1 MPKPLQMGA
10 RKNLDRAEAV
20 EQYIILR
27 LRTEDINR
35 LDFLV
40 HAFYENR
47 IGLPGDSPYS
57 AADLK
62 DTVRTAALGWFATL
76 TDKQPKAVYAF
87 DCLFVLFPHLTGRIL
102 KVRTSLGAVEA
113 KLHQFRNNVA
123 FHARSDVSVSAELKR
138 SQFSRFKW
146 SHFAPPAVRM
156 HTSALAATWKRQQS
170 QLRVLQR
177 ELSVHTCS
185 SRAVHSSPFCGIPVA
200 SVLVSTD

>member
-1 MPKPLQMGA
+1 MPKLLQMGP

-76 TDKQPKAVYAF
+76 TNRQPKAVYAF
-87 DCLFVLFPHLTGRIL
+87 DCLFVLFPHLSEKIL
-102 KVRTSLGAVEA
+102 KVQASLGAVED
-113 KLHQFRNNVA
+113 KLHRFRNNVA
-123 FHARSDVSVSAELKR
+123 FHARSDVSAQIAARMNLRDDDTFLDLNSAIRDFQGLMKLLRTEETESMPELWDVLER
-138 SQFSRFKW
+138 L
-146 SHFAPPAVRM
+146 HVHGHPAFAK
-156 HTSALAATWKRQQS
+156 T
-170 QLRVLQR
+170 
-177 ELSVHTCS
+177 
-185 SRAVHSSPFCGIPVA
+185 VA
-200 SVLVSTD
+200 